1 MDQAAKLR
9 ELINS
14 RRMYSKQT
22 AASNDDKTNNTR
34 IICVT
39 SGKGGVGKTNFTI
52 NLGIELTK
60 LNNRVVIIDADLG
73 LANIDVILGTVPKYT
88 LLDVIHN
95 DKSIEDV
102 IINGPNGI
110 KVISGGSG
118 VLELVDM
125 PLTSIQ
131 KLIEKFNSINS
142 YADIILIDTG
152 AGLSNSVLSFV
163 LSAQEIIVVTTP
175 EPTSLTDAY
184 AMIKTI
190 NLKEKSKKIKVIVNR
205 VENITEGNIAFE
217 KLFNASKRFLSMD
230 LEKLGYVFDDNSVI
244 KSVKK
249 QIPFTIEYPNGIASK
264 NVRNIAI
271 KLSNDVDFTIKILAG
286 ISLGI
291 NGITCCKALGPPVE
305 VPIIIK

>member
-9 ELINS
+9 ELINN
-14 RRMYSKQT
+14 RRIYSKQST
-22 AASNDDKTNNTR
+22 TRKDNNTKDTR
-34 IICVT
+34 IICIT

-52 NLGIELTK
+52 NLGLELTK
-60 LNNRVVIIDADLG
+60 LNNKVVIIDADLG

-95 DKSIEDV
+95 NKSIEDV
-102 IINGPNGI
+102 IMNGPNDI

-125 PLTSIQ
+125 PLISIQ
-131 KLIEKFNSINS
+131 KLIGKFNSINN

-175 EPTSLTDAY
+175 EPTSITDAY

-190 NLKEKSKKIKVIVNR
+190 NLKEKNKKIKVIVNR

-217 KLFNASKRFLSMD
+217 KLYNASKRFLSID
-230 LEKLGYVFDDNSVI
+230 LDKLGYVFDDNSVS

-249 QIPFTIEYPNGIASK
+249 QRPFIIEYPNCIASK
-264 NVRNIAI
+264 NIRNIAI
-271 KLSNDVDFTIKILAG
+271 KLSNEVDCTDN
-286 ISLGI
+286 
-291 NGITCCKALGPPVE
+291 NGNSDSFFEKLV
-305 VPIIIK
+305 KYFK

>member
-9 ELINS
+9 ELINN
-14 RRMYSKQT
+14 RRIYSKQIDT
-22 AASNDDKTNNTR
+22 HNDNSTKDAR

-52 NLGIELTK
+52 NLGMELTK

-73 LANIDVILGTVPKYT
+73 LANIDVVLGTVPKYT

-95 DKSIEDV
+95 DKSVDEV
-102 IINGPNGI
+102 MINGPNDI
-110 KVISGGSG
+110 KIISGGSG

-125 PLTSIQ
+125 SLASIQ
-131 KLIEKFNSINS
+131 KLIEKLNSINN

-163 LSAQEIIVVTTP
+163 LSAQEIIIVTTP
-175 EPTSLTDAY
+175 EPTSITDAY

-190 NLKEKSKKIKVIVNR
+190 NLKDKNKKIKVIVNR

-217 KLFNASKRFLSMD
+217 KLNNASKRFLSMD
-230 LEKLGYVFDDNSVI
+230 LEKLGHIFDDNSVS

-249 QIPFTIEYPNGIASK
+249 RRPFTMEYPNSIASK
-264 NVRNIAI
+264 NIKNIAI
-271 KLSNDVDFTIKILAG
+271 KLVNDVAFESSNVFDNFFKKLVNF
-286 ISLGI
+286 LR
-291 NGITCCKALGPPVE
+291 
-305 VPIIIK
+305 

>member
-14 RRMYSKQT
+14 RRIYSKQT
-22 AASNDDKTNNTR
+22 VTSNNNNTKDTR

-95 DKSIEDV
+95 NKSIDDV
-102 IINGPNGI
+102 IMNGPNDI
-110 KVISGGSG
+110 KIISGGSG

-125 PLTSIQ
+125 PLVSIQ
-131 KLIEKFNSINS
+131 QLIEKFNSISN

-163 LSAQEIIVVTTP
+163 LSSQEIIVVTTP
-175 EPTSLTDAY
+175 EPTSITDAY

-190 NLKEKSKKIKVIVNR
+190 NLRDKNKKIKVIVNR

-217 KLFNASKRFLSMD
+217 KLNNASKRFLSMD
-230 LEKLGYVFDDNSVI
+230 LDKLGYVFDDNVVS

-249 QIPFTIEYPNGIASK
+249 QSPFTIEYPNGIASK
-264 NVRNIAI
+264 NIKNIAI
-271 KLSNDVDFTIKILAG
+271 KLTNDVD
-286 ISLGI
+286 
-291 NGITCCKALGPPVE
+291 
-305 VPIIIK
+305 IIQNNSNFDNFFKRIVNFFK